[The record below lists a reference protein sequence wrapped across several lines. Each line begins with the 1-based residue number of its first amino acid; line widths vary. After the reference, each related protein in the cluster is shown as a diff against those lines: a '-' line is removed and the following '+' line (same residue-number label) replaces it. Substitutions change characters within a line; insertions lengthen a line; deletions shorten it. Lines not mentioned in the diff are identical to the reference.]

1 MEDASMTHIRLL
13 VEEYTGCFRFY
24 RDVLGF
30 EPTFGDADSGYAD
43 FDTGD
48 VTLALFAADEMD
60 DALDEKTRFGQG
72 RGRVCVVLRVADVDE
87 TATKLR
93 NEGVELVARPTD
105 HPEWGIRTVHARD
118 PDGTLVEFNEPLEA

>member
-1 MEDASMTHIRLL
+1 METASMTHVRLL
-13 VEEYTGCFRFY
+13 VEAYAECFRFY

-60 DALDEKTRFGQG
+60 GALAEQTPSSQG
-72 RGRVCVVLRVADVDE
+72 RDDACVVLRVADVDE
-87 TATKLR
+87 TAAKLET
-93 NEGVELVARPTD
+93 EGVELVAGPAD
-105 HPEWGIRTVHARD
+105 HPEWGIRTVHIRD
-118 PDGTLVEFNEPLEA
+118 PDGTLLECNEALET